1 MGHSKYMFNFI
12 RNYLIVFHN
21 EHHFTCPPK
30 MLKFQLLHMLVNTW
44 CCPSFQR
51 KLLWLMTCSA
61 SFHVRVNICIT
72 YFSKVF
78 FQLFPFLQKV
88 YWLSN
93 VELTLKSWICPP
105 WTWCSILKKY
115 RLVCLADILLGL
127 LAFKFMK
134 NICHGFTAVHFVWCW
149 PTPETRP
156 QPSPWG
162 FCYWLAISTDTGP
175 TKSMSPMSM
184 QMGRQKGKCVWDES
198 QSAEGGV
205 GVCGCLGGTTPK
217 VTVMEFLSST
227 WVILS
232 SCHS

>member
-1 MGHSKYMFNFI
+1 MFSFPLGKYIGVELMGHSKYMFNFI

-78 FQLFPFLQKV
+78 VQLFPFLQKV

-115 RLVCLADILLGL
+115 HLVCLADILLGL

-149 PTPETRP
+149 SDADFVKWNENFLPPIFSE
-156 QPSPWG
+156 SICVG
-162 FCYWLAISTDTGP
+162 FVL
-175 TKSMSPMSM
+175 
-184 QMGRQKGKCVWDES
+184 
-198 QSAEGGV
+198 
-205 GVCGCLGGTTPK
+205 
-217 VTVMEFLSST
+217 FLS
-227 WVILS
+227 
-232 SCHS
+232 